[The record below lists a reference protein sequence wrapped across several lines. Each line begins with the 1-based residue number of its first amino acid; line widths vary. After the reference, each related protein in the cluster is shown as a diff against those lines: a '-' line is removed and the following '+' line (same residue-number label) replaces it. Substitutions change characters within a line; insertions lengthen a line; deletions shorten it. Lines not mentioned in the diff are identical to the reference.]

1 MKVPFLFLALTPL
14 VHAAPAAPAG
24 FEINTFAE
32 PFDVEYPTA
41 LTAAADG
48 TVYVSADRNGSLGKN
63 RDVGRVISCRDTD
76 GDGKADEFFD
86 FVPKI
91 DSPRGGHLVGDT
103 LYIIHPP
110 FLSSFR
116 DTDGDG
122 VSDEHKVLLENIGFG
137 LNHPR
142 GSDHTTNGCR
152 MGIDGWLSI
161 AVGDF
166 GMEGTT
172 GTDGRVVTLHGG
184 GVARVRPDG
193 TQLEVYS
200 YHTRNNCDVAIS
212 PYLDMFTRD
221 NTNDG
226 KGWDTRVHHFTNGSE
241 HGYPRL
247 YKHFTSEAV
256 KPLLDVGGG
265 SGTGALYLHE
275 PGFPGEAGDQLY
287 TCDWTTGKIYKNAL
301 EPFEASF
308 KAKQEDFMT
317 LVRAVD
323 MDVDGESRLY
333 VCDWR
338 DGKFVYAGDGVKV
351 GLVQRLV
358 VPGAQVEKW
367 PDLTKVNDEQLVK
380 QVAHR
385 SAVRRLEAQREL
397 LKRGGKPAVA
407 GGLVGLIQDGK
418 LPLYARVA
426 AIFTFKQLYGA
437 EANAPL
443 LENFDDSVIREF
455 VLRAVADRK
464 DQLVGVPSEP
474 FVRGLKDANPRVRL
488 QSVIGLQ
495 RLAAKNAASGL
506 IALGSATW
514 EKRLSLAGGEDYRI
528 PHACVQ
534 ALAGLDAWEACL
546 EAAADPATR
555 AVALQALQLI
565 HKEEVVEGLEKL
577 LVREETDEALRF
589 DLISAL
595 ARLFYTEGEWDKKD
609 WWGTR
614 PDDRGP
620 YFLVSEWSGTPTV
633 KAILEREIAKAP
645 KEEHGHLIDVLA
657 KNRIDVST
665 LDLGDRDPLMMA
677 LGSTALSKGHITLL
691 TNGALDV
698 ERPWELRLRCYRSL
712 GRGDSAQI
720 LRSQVGILSKWLQ
733 EDGRAEDA
741 EREVTDFISSPA
753 LILKIKDLHKLAV
766 REDDQMSRIAWRAL
780 LSFSQSPLAKEAY
793 REKALKLVKD
803 NPRQVGF
810 FLALQ
815 DLKLMGFDEQIT
827 AAIESD
833 NDTLIAEAKRTREML
848 AALSAGGGKMV
859 AELDPAVVMKAA
871 MEGKGDG
878 ANGAAL
884 FNRQGCIACHA
895 VDQKAVQ
902 KGPYLGS
909 AGSGFTRD
917 YLIQSILDPNA
928 VVAQGFQTEL
938 LTLKDGSVQ
947 MGFVTLDE
955 DGVLEIRNIAG
966 VATEVKIAD
975 IAKRDHQSTSMMPP
989 GLASNLTMG
998 EFIDLVEYLVS
1009 LKDQ

>member
-1 MKVPFLFLALTPL
+1 MKVPLFAITLTSFC
-14 VHAAPAAPAG
+14 HADPEG
-24 FEINTFAE
+24 FEMTIFAK
-32 PFDVEYPTA
+32 PFQVEYPTA

-48 TVYVSADRNGSLGKN
+48 TVYVSADRNGSLGK
-63 RDVGRVISCRDTD
+63 DKEVGKVVSCRDTD

-91 DSPRGGHLVGDT
+91 DSPRGGHFVGDT
-103 LYIIHPP
+103 LYLIHPP

-116 DTDGDG
+116 DTNGDG

-152 MGIDGWLSI
+152 MGIDGWLYI

-166 GMEGTT
+166 GMEGTR

-193 TQLEVYS
+193 SQLEVYS

-247 YKHFTSEAV
+247 YKNFTSEAV

-275 PGFPGEAGDQLY
+275 PGFPGEMGDQLY
-287 TCDWTTGKIYKNAL
+287 TCDWTTGKIYKHAL

-308 KAKQEDFMT
+308 KAEQEDFMT
-317 LVRAVD
+317 LARAVD
-323 MDVDGESRLY
+323 MDVDGESHLY

-338 DGKFVYAGDGVKV
+338 GGRFVYAGEGVKV
-351 GLVQRLV
+351 GLVQRLTM
-358 VPGAQVEKW
+358 PGMKVEAW
-367 PDLTKVNDEQLVK
+367 PDLAKMGDADLVK

-407 GGLVGLIQDGK
+407 DGLVALIKDGE
-418 LPLYARVA
+418 LPLYSRVA
-426 AIFTFKQLYGA
+426 AIFTFKQLDGA
-437 EANAPL
+437 EANAAL
-443 LENFDDSVIREF
+443 LENVGDEAIREF

-464 DQLVGVPSEP
+464 DQLEGVPSDA

-488 QSVIGLQ
+488 QAVIGLQ
-495 RLAAKNAASGL
+495 RLGAKDAASEL
-506 IALGSATW
+506 IALGSETW
-514 EKRLSLAGGEDYRI
+514 EERLSLGAGEDYRI
-528 PHACVQ
+528 PHATVQ
-534 ALAGLDAWEACL
+534 ALAGLEAWEACL
-546 EAAADPATR
+546 EAASDPATR
-555 AVALQALQLI
+555 AVALQALQLM
-565 HKEEVVEGLEKL
+565 HTDEVVSGLENLLVKEEV
-577 LVREETDEALRF
+577 DESLRF
-589 DLISAL
+589 DLVKTL

-620 YFLVSEWSGTPTV
+620 YFLVSEWSGTPKV
-633 KAILEREIAKAP
+633 KTILERAFAKAP
-645 KEEHGHLIDVLA
+645 KSEHGRLIEVMA
-657 KNRIDVST
+657 KNRIDISA
-665 LDLGDRDPLMMA
+665 LELGERDPLMMA
-677 LGSTALSKGHITLL
+677 LGSTELSQGNIALL
-691 TNGALDV
+691 TSAALDAD
-698 ERPWELRLRCYRSL
+698 RPWEVRLRCYRSL
-712 GRGDSAQI
+712 GRGDAAEV
-720 LRSQVGILSKWLQ
+720 LRNRIEILSKWLQ
-733 EDGRAEDA
+733 EEALGEVA

-753 LILKIKDLHKLAV
+753 LILEIKTLHQVAV
-766 REDDQMSRIAWRAL
+766 KEDDQMSRIAWRAL
-780 LSFSQSPLAKEAY
+780 LSFSQSPLAKEMF
-793 REKALKLVKD
+793 REQALKLVKN

-815 DLKLMGFDEQIT
+815 DLKLTGFDEQIA
-827 AAIESD
+827 AAIDSD
-833 NDTLIAEAKRTREML
+833 NDTLIQEAKRTKEML
-848 AALSAGGGKMV
+848 ASTAASGGKIV
-859 AELDPAVVMKAA
+859 AELDAAEVMKAA
-871 MEGKGDG
+871 MEGKGDV
-878 ANGAAL
+878 ANGATL

-895 VDQKAVQ
+895 IDQAAVQ

-917 YLIQSILDPNA
+917 YLIESILDPNA

-938 LTLKDGSVQ
+938 LTLKDGSVK
-947 MGFVTLDE
+947 MGFVTRDE
-955 DGVLEIRNIAG
+955 DGVLEIRDIAG
-966 VATEVKIAD
+966 IATEVKIAD

-989 GLASNLTMG
+989 GLASNLTLG
-998 EFIDLVEYLVS
+998 EFVDLVEYLAS
-1009 LKDQ
+1009 LKVN